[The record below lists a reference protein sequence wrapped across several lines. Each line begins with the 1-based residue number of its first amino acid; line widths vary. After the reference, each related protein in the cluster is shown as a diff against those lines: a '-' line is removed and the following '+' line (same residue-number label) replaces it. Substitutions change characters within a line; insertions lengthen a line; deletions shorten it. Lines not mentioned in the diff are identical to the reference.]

1 MTKKCHSR
9 SQMNMS
15 GSVVQFM
22 RNLQT
27 RSPQDGR
34 WTYMTA
40 IARRNAVTSS
50 PNPMMESINP
60 MVFMVAAPCGVH
72 GLIWIKPISVMA
84 STQHLCHLVRLS
96 AVIAKTPVLSPTEE
110 GLGEASMRWRRISSP
125 SRCGTYPAAQTLSV
139 NEYSDFNFPPAIAGS
154 LLSPQRQWP
163 AQSRCPPSEQLY
175 KL

>member
-15 GSVVQFM
+15 GPVVQFM
-22 RNLQT
+22 RKLQT

-60 MVFMVAAPCGVH
+60 MVFMVAPPFWDH
-72 GLIWIKPISVMA
+72 GLIWIKPISVIA
-84 STQHLCHLVRLS
+84 IKQHLCHLVRLS
-96 AVIAKTPVLSPTEE
+96 AVIAKRLAFRRQWKAQERRMCA
-110 GLGEASMRWRRISSP
+110 GGESCHHVD
-125 SRCGTYPAAQTLSV
+125 CGTYPAAQTLSV
-139 NEYSDFNFPPAIAGS
+139 NEYSDFNFPPAIAVS
-154 LLSPQRQWP
+154 LLSPQRQRP
-163 AQSRCPPSEQLY
+163 V
-175 KL
+175 